1 MAINFLVY
9 VCVHNTTDKKR
20 QSNTNQQK
28 KKLKNIITLN
38 NREKPL
44 EEMSLDELADAAAAT
59 KPVPKA
65 LPRKKLSTFRDKP
78 VEDMSVDEMI
88 NAVAEEP
95 HKPQPEA
102 EADSEASSWDDEKV
116 RQMGWQK
123 ERQTL
128 VTERR
133 YDKDLRAS
141 SACGS
146 TIVGSYVSSR

>member
-1 MAINFLVY
+1 MCVY
-9 VCVHNTTDKKR
+9 ITLQTRSDSQTQTNRKK
-20 QSNTNQQK
+20 T
-28 KKLKNIITLN
+28 KNNNSITLN

-95 HKPQPEA
+95 HKPQSEA
-102 EADSEASSWDDEKV
+102 EAESEASSWDDEKV
-116 RQMGWQK
+116 GQPGWQK

-133 YDKDLRAS
+133 YDKDLRVS

-146 TIVGSYVSSR
+146 TIVGSYVSPR

>member
-1 MAINFLVY
+1 MCVY
-9 VCVHNTTDKKR
+9 ITLQTRSDSQTQTNRKK
-20 QSNTNQQK
+20 T
-28 KKLKNIITLN
+28 KNNNSITLN

-102 EADSEASSWDDEKV
+102 EAESEASSWDDEKV

-146 TIVGSYVSSR
+146 TIVGSYVSPR

>member
-1 MAINFLVY
+1 MCVY
-9 VCVHNTTDKKR
+9 ITLQTRSDSQTQTNRKK
-20 QSNTNQQK
+20 T
-28 KKLKNIITLN
+28 KNNNSITLN

-102 EADSEASSWDDEKV
+102 EAESEASSWDDEKV
-116 RQMGWQK
+116 GQPGWQK

-133 YDKDLRAS
+133 YDKDLRVS